1 MNDATTK
8 RHATT
13 KSYATT
19 KIVTRHHEELRHQEK
34 TRHHEVTRHDMIKY
48 CHHKGGVTQPRETY
62 HATTR
67 VFKRDDNKVR
77 RCVSKLC
84 DRHHQL

>member
-1 MNDATTK
+1 MNATTK

-84 DRHHQL
+84 DCHHQL